1 MFARRVSMD
10 LKPDSRKLF
19 TECLEQEVLPLLRGH
34 AGFQDEMAFVAANGT
49 KAFAI
54 SFWDSRE
61 SADAYTRE
69 TYPQGDDDPREGA
82 RRGPTGPLVRGR
94 QLDLSQHRRRGLV

>member
-1 MFARRVSMD
+1 MD

-69 TYPQGDDDPREGA
+69 TYPRVMTILAKVLEGA
-82 RRGPTGPLVRGR
+82 PRVRSYEVASSTCHNIAAGA
-94 QLDLSQHRRRGLV
+94 